1 MDNRTLHALLDSLIE
16 PIVFVDTNHIVRYL
30 NKAAVLHFKEGR
42 TLLEKSILDCH
53 NDQSNKEIITIL
65 AKMKQG
71 LDEQL
76 ITDNDKQRIFMRAVR
91 DSKGQLLGYYERYE
105 NKNIL

>member
-1 MDNRTLHALLDSLIE
+1 LDNRTLHALLDSLIE

-53 NDQSNKEIITIL
+53 NDQSNKEINTIL

>member
-1 MDNRTLHALLDSLIE
+1 MDNRTLHALLDSLID
-16 PIVFVDTNHIVRYL
+16 PIVFADTDHIVRYL
-30 NKAAVLHFKEGR
+30 NQAAVLHFKEGR
-42 TLLEKSILDCH
+42 TLLEKSILECH
-53 NDQSNKEIITIL
+53 NDQSNAEIITIL

-76 ITDNDKQRIFMRAVR
+76 ITDNDNQRIFMRAVR
-91 DSKGQLLGYYERYE
+91 DSSGQLLGYYERYE

>member
-16 PIVFVDTNHIVRYL
+16 PIVFADTDHIVRYL
-30 NKAAVLHFKEGR
+30 NKAAILHFKEGR

-53 NDQSNKEIITIL
+53 NDQSNKEIIAIL

-91 DSKGQLLGYYERYE
+91 DSSGQLLGYYERYE